1 MNYSEYRELRSFVA
15 NLTAKTK
22 TPWCLAQDVPGVG
35 SSPLV
40 VRIDPLSAVMR
51 GEKLSASEIMRFPSD
66 ISIEVA
72 KTKII
77 ERLAQE
83 SEPNA

>member
-1 MNYSEYRELRSFVA
+1 MRYSDYRELRSFVT

-22 TPWCLAQDVPGVG
+22 NPWCLSQDIPNVS

-40 VRIDPLSAVMR
+40 VRIDPIAAVTRGERLSA
-51 GEKLSASEIMRFPSD
+51 AEIMRFPPD
-66 ISIEVA
+66 ISVETA
-72 KTKII
+72 KAKII
-77 ERLAQE
+77 ERLAQG